1 MLPRDPALHE
11 AYRVK
16 QRENR
21 LRQTVDPWPVGSKRT
36 PEQRAR
42 LSAAAKASPTHRS
55 KHQRGES
62 NPSFVRGWHLDKHG
76 YRVTRQ
82 NGREV
87 FEHRLV
93 MERILGRKLSA
104 EETVHHKNGNRSD
117 NRESNLELWSFRN
130 PKGQRIADKIRYACE
145 ILALYGDEVSPEDE
159 LLS

>member
-1 MLPRDPALHE
+1 
-11 AYRVK
+11 
-16 QRENR
+16 
-21 LRQTVDPWPVGSKRT
+21 
-36 PEQRAR
+36 
-42 LSAAAKASPTHRS
+42 
-55 KHQRGES
+55 
-62 NPSFVRGWHLDKHG
+62 
-76 YRVTRQ
+76 
-82 NGREV
+82 
-87 FEHRLV
+87 